1 MTPTG
6 EQGGREAGGVWKGEA
21 DQRRPRRGTGSLAA
35 LLAASYG
42 QNVSLR
48 IKG

>member
-6 EQGGREAGGVWKGEA
+6 EPGGVWTGEA
-21 DQRRPRRGTGSLAA
+21 GPRGPRRGTGSLAA
-35 LLAASYG
+35 LSAASYG

-48 IKG
+48 IRG